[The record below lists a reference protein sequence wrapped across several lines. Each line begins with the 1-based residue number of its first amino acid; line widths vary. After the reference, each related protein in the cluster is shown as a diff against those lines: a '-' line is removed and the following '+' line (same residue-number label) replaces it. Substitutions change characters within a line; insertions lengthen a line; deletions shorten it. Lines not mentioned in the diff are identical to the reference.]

1 MNIIILPQNET
12 KQAIELALKAD
23 TPLFIYGSTGIGKSE
38 IVQEV
43 AKKYNLEIVDIRLSQ
58 VSPYDLLGYP
68 KDRNDRMAYLP
79 IEDMPLETDPLPNGK
94 HGFLLF
100 LDEMN
105 SADKYTMGAA
115 YKLILDRKIGK
126 HNLHPN
132 CRIIC
137 AGNRVQ
143 DQAVVN
149 KLVTPLKTRLT
160 HIEMVVD
167 NKQFLEYVYDETQ
180 AGNWHNYI
188 HAFLSFLPMHINN
201 FDPATDLLTY
211 AVPRTW
217 KMLSDQMQ
225 AGLLNLPKEVYKP
238 IINGIVGES
247 AGIAFSSFLDYFSE
261 FPDIKT
267 IESNPTNASLPTEI
281 GAKWA
286 LGIYLANNLTQTNS
300 NALIEYA
307 SRITEAD
314 LKVVIYRYLIMKNK
328 ALLNHP
334 EIQKQLVQ
342 TQKLIVGL

>member
-1 MNIIILPQNET
+1 M
-12 KQAIELALKAD
+12 
-23 TPLFIYGSTGIGKSE
+23 GKSE
-38 IVQEV
+38 IVKEMADKYQLEV
-43 AKKYNLEIVDIRLSQ
+43 IDIRLSQ
-58 VSPYDLLGYP
+58 VSPFDLLGYP
-68 KDRNDRMAYLP
+68 KDVKNRMEYLP
-79 IEDMPLETDPLPNGK
+79 LADMPIESDPIPNGK
-94 HGFLLF
+94 QGFLIF

-126 HNLHPN
+126 HNLHPHS
-132 CRIIC
+132 RIIC
-137 AGNRVQ
+137 AGNRIQ

-167 NKQFLEYVYDETQ
+167 NKEFLEYVFNETQ
-180 AGNWHNYI
+180 AGKWHNYI
-188 HAFLSFLPMHINN
+188 YAFLSFLPMHINN

-217 KMLSDQMQ
+217 KMLSDQLQ
-225 AGLLNLPKEVYKP
+225 AGLLNLPKDVYKP
-238 IINGIVGES
+238 IINGIVGEA
-247 AGIAFSSFLDYFSE
+247 AGIAFASFLDYFSE
-261 FPDIKT
+261 FPSIQT
-267 IESNPTNASLPTEI
+267 IENNPANAPLPAEI

-286 LGIYLANNLTQTNS
+286 LGIYLANNLTQSNS